1 VEVAFAQWFHGR
13 RFANSIRSQLA
24 PSSLS
29 MLRGSA
35 LHAQRVPTSLLCCA
49 CLALACASLIL
60 VPSGHNLLACSPQF
74 CRFYAN
80 FRCRFLNQSQFL
92 AQDPIPGEGFW
103 ASCTLIHFFARFG
116 THSRGDA
123 QVAHFHNWPAGSQSQ
138 FYTDST
144 DSGSCASVIDITIR
158 LVDFILL

>member
-1 VEVAFAQWFHGR
+1 
-13 RFANSIRSQLA
+13 
-24 PSSLS
+24 
-29 MLRGSA
+29 
-35 LHAQRVPTSLLCCA
+35 LHTQRVPTSLLSCACLALACSQTLTTSLLSCA

-74 CRFYAN
+74 SRFYAN
-80 FRCRFLNQSQFL
+80 FRCRFLIQSQFL

-103 ASCTLIHFFARFG
+103 ASCTLSHFFARFG

-138 FYTDST
+138 FLLRILDSY
-144 DSGSCASVIDITIR
+144 SSACVILIHISV
-158 LVDFILL
+158 VDFILL